1 MNPSKIEVVLDKLRI
16 LMRESYDVFDDKPSC
31 SNLTY
36 SQCHTLVEV
45 GARGRVSLV
54 DLASALGL
62 DTSTMSR
69 TIQSLVVLGLVSR
82 TADEKDRRY
91 VRIALSPR
99 GKEVYE
105 AIGRLYYDFMT
116 KVFALIPARKQGA
129 VLEGVGLFA
138 DAMRR
143 TNEARRSGRKPV
155 KRRRSGEKP

>member
-1 MNPSKIEVVLDKLRI
+1 MNRAQIGSVLDKLRV

-31 SNLTY
+31 ADLTY
-36 SQCHTLVEV
+36 SQCHTLMEV

-54 DLASALGL
+54 DLASSLGL

-69 TIQSLVVLGLVSR
+69 IIQSLVVLGLVSR

-91 VRIALSPR
+91 VRISLSDR

-105 AIGRLYYDFMT
+105 AVGRLYFDFMA
-116 KVFALIPARKQGA
+116 KVFARIPARKHGV

-138 DAMRR
+138 DAMQRA
-143 TNEARRSGRKPV
+143 NETGRGGRKPARQRRSGGKP
-155 KRRRSGEKP
+155 